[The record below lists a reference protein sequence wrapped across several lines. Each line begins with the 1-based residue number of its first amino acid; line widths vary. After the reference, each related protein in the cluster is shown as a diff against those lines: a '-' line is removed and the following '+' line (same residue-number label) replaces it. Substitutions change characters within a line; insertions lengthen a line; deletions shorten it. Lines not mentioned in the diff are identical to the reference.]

1 LPEIKSLPSI
11 QDILQKIK
19 GQVKRF
25 IYLLLSKYTQLTMKI
40 MILFSSKVFRRR
52 IRLYE
57 WLKDHDK
64 LNSGRLPV
72 DTFRRAINP
81 CQLELTESELSLL
94 ED

>member
-1 LPEIKSLPSI
+1 M
-11 QDILQKIK
+11 DF
-19 GQVKRF
+19 VF
-25 IYLLLSKYTQLTMKI
+25 FLSKQQ
-40 MILFSSKVFRRR
+40 VFRRR

-64 LNSGRLPV
+64 LNSGRMSV

-81 CQLELTESELSLL
+81 CQLELAESELSLL

>member
-1 LPEIKSLPSI
+1 MFPH
-11 QDILQKIK
+11 
-19 GQVKRF
+19 
-25 IYLLLSKYTQLTMKI
+25 LLSASL
-40 MILFSSKVFRRR
+40 SSSSRKVYRRR

-64 LNSGRLPV
+64 LNAGRLPF

-81 CQLELTESELSLL
+81 CQLELAESELSLL

>member
-1 LPEIKSLPSI
+1 MSGLIFRANK
-11 QDILQKIK
+11 
-19 GQVKRF
+19 
-25 IYLLLSKYTQLTMKI
+25 
-40 MILFSSKVFRRR
+40 KVFRRR

-64 LNSGRLPV
+64 LNCGRMSF

-81 CQLELTESELSLL
+81 CQLELAESELSLL